1 MVSVS
6 WGGGAGF
13 GRVSGGF
20 GSISLYGLGG
30 GGGYGAGTGGIHEVT
45 INPNLLAPLNLE
57 IDPTIQ
63 KVRKEEKEQIKTL
76 NNNFDSFTDKVRF
89 LEQQNQM
96 LETNWSLLQEQK
108 TTGYGLEIL
117 FESYISNIRREQ
129 DNITGQRPQLD
140 MELNMQDTVED
151 FKIRY
156 EDEINK
162 RTGAENDF
170 VELKKDVDAS
180 FMNKVELQ
188 AGVDSLI
195 YEINFLRYL
204 YEEEIAQLKAHIAD
218 TSVVLQ
224 IDKN

>member
-6 WGGGAGF
+6 WGGGVGF

-30 GGGYGAGTGGIHEVT
+30 GGGYGAGAGGIHEVT
-45 INPNLLAPLNLE
+45 INPNLLVPLNLE

-76 NNNFDSFTDKVRF
+76 NNNFASFIDKVRF

-96 LETNWSLLQEQK
+96 LETTWSLLQEQK
-108 TTGYGLEIL
+108 ITRNRLRLIFDPYV
-117 FESYISNIRREQ
+117 SDIRREM

-151 FKIRY
+151 FKIRW
-156 EDEINK
+156 
-162 RTGAENDF
+162 
-170 VELKKDVDAS
+170 
-180 FMNKVELQ
+180 
-188 AGVDSLI
+188 
-195 YEINFLRYL
+195 
-204 YEEEIAQLKAHIAD
+204 EIAQLKAYIAD

-224 IDKN
+224 MDNN

>member
-13 GRVSGGF
+13 GRGGF

-30 GGGYGAGTGGIHEVT
+30 GGGYGAGAGGIHEVT
-45 INPNLLAPLNLE
+45 VNPNLLAPLNLE

-76 NNNFDSFTDKVRF
+76 NNNFDSFTDKVCF
-89 LEQQNQM
+89 LEQENQM
-96 LETNWSLLQEQK
+96 LETKWS
-108 TTGYGLEIL
+108 LEIL
-117 FESYISNIRREQ
+117 FESYVSNIRRER

-170 VELKKDVDAS
+170 VALKKDVDAS